1 VTALNALCPEGVLVV
16 AVFLGAVVQGFSGF
30 AFSAVAGAIL
40 LQVQAPGL
48 AIPLMMICSLL
59 IQLVGLVRLRT
70 ATSARACLPYL
81 AGGVGGVLLAAIVFD
96 RIDPTLFRRLF
107 GGALMLYALSTLARP
122 TSALLPARAR
132 PVGHAAVGFAGGLV
146 GGLTAMPGAV
156 LAIWCDAHAMPKAAQ
171 RAVVQPF
178 IATMQGLALAFL
190 FVKAPAMPGDLLQR
204 LPLVL
209 PSLFVGAGLG
219 LFLFGKASEM
229 AFRRAISILLL
240 LSGLALLR

>member
-81 AGGVGGVLLAAIVFD
+81 AGGVLLAAIVFD

-146 GGLTAMPGAV
+146 GG
-156 LAIWCDAHAMPKAAQ
+156 
-171 RAVVQPF
+171 
-178 IATMQGLALAFL
+178 
-190 FVKAPAMPGDLLQR
+190 
-204 LPLVL
+204 
-209 PSLFVGAGLG
+209 
-219 LFLFGKASEM
+219 
-229 AFRRAISILLL
+229 
-240 LSGLALLR
+240 